1 MGAAAPR
8 LVGDMRLFSSL
19 ILVPLRV
26 QEFELTI
33 DLETML
39 ADMDREGTGGIDFAE
54 FQSLLE
60 R

>member
-1 MGAAAPR
+1 
-8 LVGDMRLFSSL
+8 MRHFRSL
-19 ILVPLRV
+19 TLVPPLV

-39 ADMDREGTGGIDFAE
+39 ADMDKEGTGGIDFAE

>member
-1 MGAAAPR
+1 
-8 LVGDMRLFSSL
+8 MRLFSSL
-19 ILVPLRV
+19 ILVPLLV

-39 ADMDREGTGGIDFAE
+39 ADMDKEGTGGIDFAE